1 MAATANDVFFMIKLR
16 QLLKYPQSAR
26 VDYADFMNPAMPFYR
41 ALRREHMS
49 AMLTLAAASEA
60 AMILLFVCSA
70 KLRGKTHHANTTSA
84 ALKSGQRRLGWLVI

>member
-1 MAATANDVFFMIKLR
+1 MAATANDIFFMMKLR

-26 VDYADFMNPAMPFYR
+26 VDYADFMSPAMPLYR
-41 ALRREHMS
+41 ALRREYMS

-70 KLRGKTHHANTTSA
+70 KLLGKAHHAKRSA
-84 ALKSGQRRLGWLVI
+84 ALKSEQRRLDWLVI